1 MKLNFLRLAASRYTL
16 AGLFCLAAF
25 AALPARAAD
34 DADKL
39 ALGKKLFMQTAIP
52 ACAVCHTLK
61 DAGASG
67 AIGPVLD
74 ELKPDAQRV
83 AKALRNGIGQMPS
96 YVGSLSEAQ
105 ILALAQYVSKASG
118 ASN

>member
-1 MKLNFLRLAASRYTL
+1 MKLNLQRYPASRQTL
-16 AGLFCLAAF
+16 AGLFCLAALTS
-25 AALPARAAD
+25 LPAWAQD
-34 DADKL
+34 DAAQL
-39 ALGKKLFMQTAIP
+39 ALGKKLFMQGAVP
-52 ACAVCHTLK
+52 VCSVCHTLK

-96 YVGSLSEAQ
+96 YMVSLSEAQ
-105 ILALAQYVSKASG
+105 ILALAHYVSKASG
-118 ASN
+118 AAN

>member
-1 MKLNFLRLAASRYTL
+1 MKLNFQRRTQSRHTL
-16 AGLFCLAAF
+16 AGLLCLAAF
-25 AALPARAAD
+25 TSLPAWAQD
-34 DADKL
+34 DADRL
-39 ALGKKLFMQTAIP
+39 ALGKKLFMQTAVP

-83 AKALRNGIGQMPS
+83 AKALRNGIGQMPP
-96 YVGSLSEAQ
+96 YIASLSEAQ
-105 ILALAQYVSKASG
+105 ILALAHYVSKASG